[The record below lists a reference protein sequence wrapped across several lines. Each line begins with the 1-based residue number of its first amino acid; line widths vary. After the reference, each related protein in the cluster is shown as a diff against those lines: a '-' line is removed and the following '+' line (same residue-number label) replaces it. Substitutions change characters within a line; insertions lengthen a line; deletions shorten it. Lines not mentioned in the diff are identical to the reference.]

1 MTELE
6 LMRDFGENLKSLLD
20 EWGMSQQELAD
31 EIDVGKS
38 TISKYINGTC
48 MPSLV
53 NVINIAYVLECDIEE
68 LIDID
73 FIRK

>member
-38 TISKYINGTC
+38 TISKYINGTG

-53 NVINIAYVLECDIEE
+53 NVINIAYVLECNIEE